1 MFVLVRESGLF
12 GKEAIQQVGFTN
24 VGRDFAPEEISTKLA
39 RGRGTLLPKQLF
51 INFQKPLEKGGF
63 DSLQE

>member
-24 VGRDFAPEEISTKLA
+24 VGRGA
-39 RGRGTLLPKQLF
+39 LLLKQLF
-51 INFQKPLEKGGF
+51 LNVQKPQKKKPLTAYRNDVGTECADVLLCG
-63 DSLQE
+63 E